1 MQKGKSVKTAGQV
14 AVIAAALFIVL
25 SSMPVAA
32 HTPSNMTLEYD
43 WDTQTLSVD
52 IAHPVSDP
60 ATHHIQTIIVYKNDV
75 MVHTESYTTQSSTSG
90 ASDTFNIPAVD
101 GDVLRVWANCS
112 ISGFIERTVTAN
124 EPGTTTPPPPGFDS
138 TTIILVVVV
147 VLGLIFVLFAIMRR
161 R

>member
-1 MQKGKSVKTAGQV
+1 MKKGKAVRIAGRV

-32 HTPSNMTLEYD
+32 HTPSNMSLEYD
-43 WDTQTLSVD
+43 WDTQILSVD
-52 IAHPVSDP
+52 IAHVVSDP
-60 ATHHIQTIIVYKNDV
+60 NTHHIQTIIIYQNDV
-75 MVHTESYTTQSSTSG
+75 MVHTESYTSQSSTSG

-112 ISGFIERTVTAN
+112 ISGFIERTITVN
-124 EPGTTTPPPPGFDS
+124 ESGTTTPPPPGFGP